1 MTKFRGVAA
10 LAAMATAFV
19 LGSGAGSVQAATADP
34 PSLRPSFVKF
44 TVSNLPAMQAFY
56 EKAFGMTQQKRLD
69 NPGSTEVIL
78 TTAGGAVGADLA
90 LVFYKDGRKV
100 SLGTANGPI
109 GFYLQDVDGAYAKAM
124 AAGATSKSAPRA
136 GGGARVAVVAD
147 PEGHD
152 IELLHLD

>member
-1 MTKFRGVAA
+1 MNRYSGAA
-10 LAAMATAFV
+10 LALAMAAGLAF
-19 LGSGAGSVQAATADP
+19 GPGAHAASDP
-34 PSLRPSFVKF
+34 ASMRPTFLKF

-78 TTAGGAVGADLA
+78 TSPTAAGADLA

-100 SLGTANGPI
+100 ALGTANGPI
-109 GFYLQDVDGAYAKAM
+109 GFYLQDVDATYAKAM
-124 AAGATSKSAPRA
+124 AAGGVSKSAPRT

>member
-1 MTKFRGVAA
+1 MKPAYGLAVLLTGATLALATGAPSA
-10 LAAMATAFV
+10 LAA
-19 LGSGAGSVQAATADP
+19 DP
-34 PSLRPSFVKF
+34 ASMRPSFLKF
-44 TVSNLPAMQAFY
+44 TVSNLPAMQSFY

-78 TTAGGAVGADLA
+78 TSPGPEGADLA

-100 SLGTANGPI
+100 ALGTANGPI
-109 GFYLQDVDGAYAKAM
+109 GFYLQDVDATYAKAM
-124 AAGATSKSAPRA
+124 AAGGTSRSAPRT
-136 GGGARVAVVAD
+136 GGGARVAIVAD

>member
-1 MTKFRGVAA
+1 MAVMLATAA
-10 LAAMATAFV
+10 LALA
-19 LGSGAGSVQAATADP
+19 LGAAGVQAAPADP
-34 PSLRPSFVKF
+34 ASLRPSFLKF

-56 EKAFGMTQQKRLD
+56 EKAFGMIQQKRLD

-78 TTAGGAVGADLA
+78 TSPSAGADLA

-100 SLGTANGPI
+100 SLGNANGPI
-109 GFYLQDVDGAYAKAM
+109 GFYLQDVDSVYARAM
-124 AAGATSKSAPRA
+124 AAGAASRTAPRT

>member
-1 MTKFRGVAA
+1 MTRHHGVALMLAAATVA
-10 LAAMATAFV
+10 LAM
-19 LGSGAGSVQAATADP
+19 GAGSGQAAPTDP
-34 PSLRPSFVKF
+34 ASLRPSFLKF

-78 TTAGGAVGADLA
+78 TSPSAGADLA

-100 SLGTANGPI
+100 SLGNANGPI
-109 GFYLQDVDGAYAKAM
+109 GFYLQDVDSAYTKAM
-124 AAGATSKSAPRA
+124 AAGATSRTAPRT
-136 GGGARVAVVAD
+136 GGDARVAVVAD

-152 IELLHLD
+152 IELLHLN

>member
-1 MTKFRGVAA
+1 MTKHHGLVLMLAGEPPFAA
-10 LAAMATAFV
+10 SA
-19 LGSGAGSVQAATADP
+19 QAAADP
-34 PSLRPSFVKF
+34 ASMRVSFLKF
-44 TVSNLPAMQAFY
+44 TVANLPAMQSFY

-78 TTAGGAVGADLA
+78 TSATPGGADLA

-100 SLGTANGPI
+100 ALGTANGPI
-109 GFYLQDVDGAYAKAM
+109 GFYLQDVDGVYARAM
-124 AAGATSKSAPRA
+124 AAGGASKTAPRT
-136 GGGARVAVVAD
+136 GGGARVAVVSD

>member
-1 MTKFRGVAA
+1 
-10 LAAMATAFV
+10 
-19 LGSGAGSVQAATADP
+19 
-34 PSLRPSFVKF
+34 
-44 TVSNLPAMQAFY
+44 MQAFY

-78 TTAGGAVGADLA
+78 TSPSAGADLA

-100 SLGTANGPI
+100 SLGNANGPI
-109 GFYLQDVDGAYAKAM
+109 GFYLQDVDGVYARAM
-124 AAGATSKSAPRA
+124 AAGGASRTAPRT